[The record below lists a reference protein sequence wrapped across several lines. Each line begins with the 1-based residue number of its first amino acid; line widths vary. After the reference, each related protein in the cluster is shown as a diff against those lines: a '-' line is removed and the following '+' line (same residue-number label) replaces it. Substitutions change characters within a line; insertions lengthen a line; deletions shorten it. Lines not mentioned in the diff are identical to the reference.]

1 MEEQYEQRLELAEK
15 ERDFL
20 KEKLA
25 ESDKEVKKVTGDLK
39 SQESNISSLK
49 KNFEEKVKLLEE
61 DRLAVIAQKNTE
73 NQRLVDE
80 VRTSFDSLKTKE
92 SECRKLQN
100 DCQLAKA
107 SATKLEAKWREGE
120 EKIRNLNR
128 TFQTEA

>member
-1 MEEQYEQRLELAEK
+1 MELAEK

-25 ESDKEVKKVTGDLK
+25 ESDKEVKKLTGDLK
-39 SQESNISSLK
+39 SQESNVSSLK

-80 VRTSFDSLKTKE
+80 VRASFDSLKIKE

-100 DCQLAKA
+100 DCELAKA
-107 SATKLEAKWREGE
+107 SAAKLEAKWREGE

-128 TFQTEA
+128 TFQT

>member
-1 MEEQYEQRLELAEK
+1 MELAEK

-80 VRTSFDSLKTKE
+80 VRASFDSLKTKE

-100 DCQLAKA
+100 DC
-107 SATKLEAKWREGE
+107 
-120 EKIRNLNR
+120 
-128 TFQTEA
+128 

>member
-25 ESDKEVKKVTGDLK
+25 ESDKQVKKLTGDLK
-39 SQESNISSLK
+39 SQESNINSLK

-80 VRTSFDSLKTKE
+80 VRASFESLKIKE

-100 DCQLAKA
+100 DCELAKA
-107 SATKLEAKWREGE
+107 SASKLETKWREGE
-120 EKIRNLNR
+120 EKIRTLNR
-128 TFQTEA
+128 TFQT

>member
-1 MEEQYEQRLELAEK
+1 MELAEK

-100 DCQLAKA
+100 DC
-107 SATKLEAKWREGE
+107 
-120 EKIRNLNR
+120 
-128 TFQTEA
+128 

>member
-1 MEEQYEQRLELAEK
+1 MELAEK

-25 ESDKEVKKVTGDLK
+25 ESDKEVKKLTGDLK

-80 VRTSFDSLKTKE
+80 VRASFESLKAKE

-100 DCQLAKA
+100 DC
-107 SATKLEAKWREGE
+107 
-120 EKIRNLNR
+120 
-128 TFQTEA
+128 